1 MRGVVTI
8 ASNTVERKV
17 WCRPTSTFS
26 VAVISPNSCTFWKV
40 RAMPPSA
47 IWDGVRPVI
56 GWPANTT
63 PPEVGL

>member
-1 MRGVVTI
+1 
-8 ASNTVERKV
+8 V

-47 IWDGVRPVI
+47 ICDGVRPVI
-56 GWPANTT
+56 TAPANDTL
-63 PPEVGL
+63 PAVGL